1 MDPMKKFMTGVAI
14 AAIASSAFVGA
25 ASAQDRVDS
34 GNGGV
39 STSNASGGTVGVGD
53 ANDGGNSGSSTGTGD
68 SSGSTVL
75 VGATDDGDIAAIMIA
90 EILASLGLQ

>member
-1 MDPMKKFMTGVAI
+1 MKKFMTGLAI

-25 ASAQDRVDS
+25 ASAQDRADS

-39 STSNASGGTVGVGD
+39 STSNASGGAVGIGD

-68 SSGSTVL
+68 SSGSTVVL
-75 VGATDDGDIAAIMIA
+75 GGAADGDIAATMID

>member
-1 MDPMKKFMTGVAI
+1 MKKFMTGLAI

-25 ASAQDRVDS
+25 VSAQDRVDA

-53 ANDGGNSGSSTGTGD
+53 TDTGSAT
-68 SSGSTVL
+68 GSTSVINAGELLGSEDLAAQIIALVL
-75 VGATDDGDIAAIMIA
+75 AAQGQA
-90 EILASLGLQ
+90 GG